1 MKENKPVEAGPST
14 ANYTQ
19 PRNNLHR
26 HIVDP
31 WERMLQNSI
40 RIRKVKQEAIENIA
54 IFV

>member
-1 MKENKPVEAGPST
+1 MKENKPVEARPST

-40 RIRKVKQEAIENIA
+40 RVRKVKQEGIENFRM
-54 IFV
+54 FV